1 LKKKAQQNTASRKL
15 NGDQKNEKSL
25 NLQLQSTNACVLQK
39 SYILISK
46 LASPSR
52 NRLLRFRKSRYLS

>member
-1 LKKKAQQNTASRKL
+1 METK
-15 NGDQKNEKSL
+15 KNEKSL

-52 NRLLRFRKSRYLS
+52 NRLSRFRKSRYLS